1 MDERIIELKN
11 QVKKGNISAAFSL
24 AEAFKWGY
32 YGGADPKR
40 AARMYRICCRSKE
53 NKIASLGFYNLGL
66 LYYYGYLLEEDQA
79 EKSRRLAFCC
89 FLKSAM
95 LDHSRESLLRLGD
108 MYRYGQY
115 VEQNEE
121 VALSLYVRANAGA

>member
-1 MDERIIELKN
+1 MDQRLIELKE
-11 QVKKGNISAAFSL
+11 QVKKGNIAAALSL

-40 AARMYRICCRSKE
+40 AARMYRICCRSKDK
-53 NKIASLGFYNLGL
+53 KIASLGYYNLGV
-66 LYYYGYLLEEDQA
+66 LYYYDYLLESEEI
-79 EKSRRLAFCC
+79 EKSRRLAFEC
-89 FLKSAM
+89 FMKSAL
-95 LDHSRESLLRLGD
+95 LDHSPESLSRLGD

-115 VEQNEE
+115 VEKNEE